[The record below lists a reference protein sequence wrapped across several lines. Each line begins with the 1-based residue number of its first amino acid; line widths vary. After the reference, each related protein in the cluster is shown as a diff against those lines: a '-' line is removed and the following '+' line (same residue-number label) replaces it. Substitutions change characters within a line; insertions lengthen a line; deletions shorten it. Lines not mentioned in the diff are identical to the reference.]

1 MFRTIHS
8 KFAIFIAALMLMTLT
23 AFVLITAT
31 MARTRAEQTVHGQ
44 QVLIQGAMER
54 AADRTGGTLAMQ
66 LAGKLA
72 TCASSPNSPP
82 LDALLKAELADPQI
96 RYLRVQNTNGALLAS
111 AGEAAAGTDTF
122 AAQAALTDKLLIQ
135 RRDNLVEYAVPIVSA
150 PSPRKLGVLRIG
162 RSTADTRAAMQAI
175 VNQNQTAMDR
185 AFSAATVQIILA
197 IGLIAILA
205 NLLGAFLI
213 RRILAPIRSLV
224 LGTQRISAGD
234 LTHRI
239 PVVSRDE
246 LGNLAE
252 SFNQMTQSLQVTT
265 VSKDYVGNILANIRN
280 AVIVTGK
287 DGVILEANRAAAA
300 LLGYSEQEL
309 PGKPIAAL
317 IHAAHAQS
325 GNAQPE
331 DLVERLKLGPVTNL
345 ELFCLPKQGP
355 PVPVLLSGTAMQ
367 FGVFR
372 GAVLVAQE
380 ISERI
385 RLESELREAKATAE
399 AASLAKSE
407 FLANMSHEIRTPMNG
422 VIGMT
427 GLALGTNL
435 TAEQQE
441 YISTARSSAEALLT
455 VIDDILD
462 FSKIEAGKLE
472 MDKVEFD
479 LRDAIDSAIKP
490 LAFRAQIKGLE
501 LLCRVDPELP
511 DSYIGDPG
519 RLRQVLIN
527 LVGNAIKFTEHGEIA
542 IGVAEH
548 SSDGESV
555 RLEFCVKDTGIG
567 IEPKKQKVVFNAFSQ
582 EDGSITRR
590 FGGTGL
596 GLTISSRL
604 VAMMGGAIDVEST
617 PGVGSKFSFTLVVG
631 KSKTA
636 SAEPSAG
643 ELDILVGLPVVA
655 VDHNATSRWILEELF
670 AHWGMEPLMLGE
682 SAATLEVLRKAASDG
697 QPYPLVVVDRNLPGM
712 DGLELAHR
720 IFTEVEG
727 RRPALLLLNSMG
739 QPQIAHNRR
748 AGIHAVLNKPVRQA
762 ELRQAILRALGR
774 PVGTSPD
781 PDSAPGPDPAPDSA
795 PDPATDHDTRVS
807 ESLRHLNILLAEDN
821 VVNQRVVARLLEKQR
836 HSVVVASTGREAL
849 EAIERTMFDVV
860 LMDIQMP
867 EMDGYEAT
875 TALRAREN
883 AASGRLPVIAL
894 TANAMNG
901 DREACLERG
910 MDGYLS
916 KPVRPQELFSEIHRV
931 LDSVC

>member
-1 MFRTIHS
+1 LFRTIHS
-8 KFAIFIAALMLMTLT
+8 KFAFFIAGLMIMTLT
-23 AFVLITAT
+23 AFVVITAT
-31 MARTRAEQTVHGQ
+31 VARTRAERTVHGQ

-54 AADRTGGTLAMQ
+54 AADRTGETLALQ
-66 LAGKLA
+66 LVSKLAGCL
-72 TCASSPNSPP
+72 SSSNSVPMA
-82 LDALLKAELADPQI
+82 DLLRPELADPQI
-96 RYLRVQNTNGALLAS
+96 RYLRVQSTDGAILAEVGQ
-111 AGEAAAGTDTF
+111 AVPAHDYF
-122 AAQAALTDKLLIQ
+122 AAPAARAQKLLIQ
-135 RRDNLVEYAVPIVSA
+135 RHEDVVEYSLPIFA
-150 PSPRKLGVLRIG
+150 GNGARKLGVLRIG
-162 RSTADTRAAMQAI
+162 RSTADTKAAMQAI
-175 VNQNQTAMDR
+175 VNQNEAAMDST
-185 AFSAATVQIILA
+185 FSDATTQIIMA
-197 IGLIAILA
+197 TGLIALMA

-213 RRILAPIRSLV
+213 RRILAPVRSLV

-252 SFNQMTQSLQVTT
+252 SFNRMTQSLQVTT
-265 VSKDYVGNILANIRN
+265 VSKDYVDNILANIRN
-280 AVIVTGK
+280 AVIVTGN

-309 PGKPIAAL
+309 SGKPISSVV
-317 IHAAHAQS
+317 QS
-325 GNAQPE
+325 E
-331 DLVERLKLGPVTNL
+331 DLVEKLKLGPVTNL
-345 ELFCLPKQGP
+345 ELCCVPKQGA

-367 FGVFR
+367 LGAFQ

-427 GLALGTNL
+427 GLALSTDL

-441 YISTARSSAEALLT
+441 YIATAKSSAEALLT

-472 MDKVEFD
+472 LDHVEFN
-479 LRDAIDSAIKP
+479 LRDTIDTAIKP
-490 LAFRAQIKGLE
+490 LALRAQIKGLE
-501 LLCRVDPELP
+501 LACRIDPELP
-511 DSYIGDPG
+511 DVYLGDPG

-527 LVGNAIKFTEHGEIA
+527 LLGNAIKFTEHGEIA
-542 IGVAEH
+542 IGVALDSTEG
-548 SSDGESV
+548 DND
-555 RLEFCVKDTGIG
+555 RLAVCVKDTGIG
-567 IEPKKQKVVFNAFSQ
+567 IEPKKQKAVFNAFSQ

-604 VAMMGGAIDVEST
+604 VSIMGGSIEVEST

-631 KSKTA
+631 RVKSKPVEPVTA
-636 SAEPSAG
+636 
-643 ELDILVGLPVVA
+643 ELDTLVGLPVVA
-655 VDHNATSRWILEELF
+655 VDDNATSRWILEELF
-670 AHWGMEPLMLGE
+670 AHWGMEPRMLDSG
-682 SAATLEVLRKAASDG
+682 AAALEVLKKAALDG
-697 QPYPLVVVDRNLPGM
+697 HPYPLVVVDRNMPGM
-712 DGLELAHR
+712 DGVELAHR
-720 IFTEVEG
+720 ILTEVEG
-727 RRPALLLLNSMG
+727 RRPALLLLTVMG
-739 QPQIAHNRR
+739 QPQIAHNRQ
-748 AGIHAVLNKPVRQA
+748 AGIHSVLTKPVRQA
-762 ELRQAILRALGR
+762 ELRQAILRALGK
-774 PVGTSPD
+774 PT
-781 PDSAPGPDPAPDSA
+781 APLAA
-795 PDPATDHDTRVS
+795 EAQKTFTD
-807 ESLRHLNILLAEDN
+807 SLRQLNILLAEDN
-821 VVNQRVVARLLEKQR
+821 IVNQRVVARLLEKQR
-836 HSVVVASTGREAL
+836 HSVVVAATGREAL
-849 EAIERTMFDVV
+849 EAIERASFDVV

-875 TALRAREN
+875 TALRAREIVGG
-883 AASGRLPVIAL
+883 AHLPVIAL
-894 TANAMNG
+894 TANAMSG

-931 LDSVC
+931 LDAVC